1 MKLRIQTSLGLA
13 LSVVALAAGAQQGQL
28 PNGGTPVGQ
37 QPSSPQ
43 AVSPAGA
50 TMAGLPPA
58 AQPAPNVGS
67 PMPMQATQQMPQ
79 TLPPLPSGMP
89 SVEPN
94 FEEVMAR
101 VLGLTPDQIREL
113 RRQQN
118 QRQRAASELPMPA
131 PKQVLGSV
139 TASPAPGSAPPVIRL
154 FPGYASA
161 MTFVDSTGSLWPIEN
176 FAIGHDKLFDIR
188 RMDGEKGS
196 MLSVAPLG
204 NYAQSNLVVY
214 LKGLSSPIIVAFVT
228 GQKQV
233 DLRTDVRIQGLG
245 PNAQVAVGGLPASA
259 NPALFTLL
267 EGVAPSDSKEL
278 RMIGGEGRAWLSK
291 SGTMYVRTSMRVI
304 SPNWISSTRSADGT
318 SAYEM
323 KPANSIRVLRDG
335 RIDTVNI
342 EGW

>member
-1 MKLRIQTSLGLA
+1 MRLKHKASFALVLSVIA
-13 LSVVALAAGAQQGQL
+13 LSASAQQGQL

-37 QPSSPQ
+37 QPAPPQ

-50 TMAGLPPA
+50 TMAGLPAA
-58 AQPAPNVGS
+58 AQQAPTVGS
-67 PMPMQATQQMPQ
+67 PMPMQQGPQ

-94 FEEVMAR
+94 FEEVMGR

-118 QRQRAASELPMPA
+118 QRQQAASELPKTA

-139 TASPAPGSAPPVIRL
+139 TASPAPGSVPPVVRL

-188 RMDGEKGS
+188 RMDGDKGS

-228 GQKQV
+228 GRKQV
-233 DLRTDVRIQGLG
+233 DLRTDVRVQGLG
-245 PNAQVAVGGLPASA
+245 PNAQVSVGGLPASA
-259 NPALFTLL
+259 NPVLFSLL
-267 EGVAPSDSKEL
+267 EGVAPYDSKEL
-278 RMIGGEGRAWLSK
+278 RVVGGEGRAWLSK
-291 SGTMYVRTSMRVI
+291 NGTMYVRTSMRVI

-335 RIDTVNI
+335 RIDTVNV